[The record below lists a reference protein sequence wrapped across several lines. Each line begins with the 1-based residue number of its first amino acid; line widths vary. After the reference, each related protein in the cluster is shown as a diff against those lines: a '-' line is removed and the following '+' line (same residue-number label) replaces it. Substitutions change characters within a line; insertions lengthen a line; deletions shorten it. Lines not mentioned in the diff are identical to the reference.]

1 MTASNLKFDHDV
13 LLGGCFN
20 GGRLY
25 GHWQVPDTVVI
36 NLGANDFGISPPSFA
51 TFSSALN
58 NLLDRVQ
65 AMYGGSA
72 QASDKPLRI
81 VVACGP
87 RSTYCHGDYQHQ
99 VVAQRGASDPSVSF
113 VSLMNVMPSLAYP
126 GHYTGCAA
134 HPNKAGGWFLSKA
147 LLPSMRRS

>member
-65 AMYGGSA
+65 AMAHGARTVMATISTRL
-72 QASDKPLRI
+72 LRSEVPVI
-81 VVACGP
+81 PA
-87 RSTYCHGDYQHQ
+87 
-99 VVAQRGASDPSVSF
+99 
-113 VSLMNVMPSLAYP
+113 
-126 GHYTGCAA
+126 
-134 HPNKAGGWFLSKA
+134 
-147 LLPSMRRS
+147 